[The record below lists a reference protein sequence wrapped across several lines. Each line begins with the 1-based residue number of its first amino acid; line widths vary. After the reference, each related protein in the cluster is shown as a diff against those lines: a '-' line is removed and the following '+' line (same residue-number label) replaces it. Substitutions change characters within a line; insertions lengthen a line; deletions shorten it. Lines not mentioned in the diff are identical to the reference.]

1 MNDVVKSPP
10 DWSRTAIG
18 LVIFALVLVGGFF
31 LWRSSPGYSVY
42 RIKQAL
48 ETHDYALF
56 SRYVDVDKVLD
67 HTLDELGNSPDA
79 EGMGDVPLG
88 GLLGKLMRKGLSK
101 LLAGEAREVTKAG
114 LSMFVE
120 QAVKDRD
127 RLPPRIPA
135 IAPLA
140 AWWSARRD
148 GDTARLTFEGR
159 KNKPVDVTM
168 QRTPDGVWRV
178 VSVSNLQVFLPKL
191 KKHLEGLSRNH
202 PNSE

>member
-1 MNDVVKSPP
+1 MNDVVKSSPG
-10 DWSRTAIG
+10 WSRMAIG
-18 LVIFALVLVGGFF
+18 VVIAALVLGGSFF

-48 ETHDYALF
+48 KKHDYALF

-67 HTLDELGNSPDA
+67 HTLDELKNSPDA
-79 EGMGDVPLG
+79 NNMGGVPLG
-88 GLLGKLMRKGLSK
+88 GFLGKLMRKGLFK

-114 LSMFVE
+114 LSLFIE

-127 RLPPRIPA
+127 RQPPQIPT

-140 AWWSARRD
+140 AWWLAQRD
-148 GDTARLTFEGR
+148 GDTARVTFAGR
-159 KNKPVDVTM
+159 KNQPIDVTM
-168 QRTPDGVWRV
+168 RRTPEGVWRV
-178 VSVSNLQVFLPKL
+178 VAVSNLQVFLPKL